1 MRLIIT
7 GGLGHIGSG
16 LLSNINRIKN
26 LKEIIVFDNRLNNKK
41 HVLFNLKIKVKIR
54 IIEHNILSFDL
65 SQIINNGDLV
75 IHLAAI
81 TNAVESFKIKKKLI
95 KNNFL
100 STKKIV
106 DISKKKKIKCIFF
119 SSTSV
124 YGSSDKIMYEDD
136 FKNLNPQSPYAECK
150 IREEKYILKNAKKN
164 KMNFVILRLGTI
176 YGVSPGMRF
185 HTAVNKFC
193 YQAALNKPL
202 TIWKTAL
209 NQKRPYLDLNDAIKC
224 IKFIISKN
232 LFNNNIFNVI
242 TNNITLKNL
251 LSIIKKYKKI
261 KIKLVSNKIMNQ
273 LSYEA
278 SNKKILNYGFKAS
291 GNLNLQIKKT
301 LNLFKGLK
309 S

>member
-26 LKEIIVFDNRLNNKK
+26 LKEIIVFDSALKNKK
-41 HVLFNLKIKVKIR
+41 NILFNLKINVKIR
-54 IIEHNILSFDL
+54 FIEHNILSFDL
-65 SQIINNGDLV
+65 TRIINNGDLV

-81 TNAVESFKIKKKLI
+81 TNAAESFQIKKKLI

-106 DISKKKKIKCIFF
+106 DISKKKKIRCIFF

-124 YGSSDKIMYEDD
+124 YGSNDKVMYEDD

-150 IREEKYILKNAKKN
+150 IREEKYIIKNAKKN

-301 LNLFKGLK
+301 LNLFKGLN

>member
-26 LKEIIVFDNRLNNKK
+26 LKEIIVFDSALKNKK
-41 HVLFNLKIKVKIR
+41 NILFNLKINVKIR
-54 IIEHNILSFDL
+54 FIEHNILSFDL
-65 SQIINNGDLV
+65 TRIINNGDLV

-81 TNAVESFKIKKKLI
+81 TNAAESFQIKKKLI

-106 DISKKKKIKCIFF
+106 DISKKKKIRCIFF

-124 YGSSDKIMYEDD
+124 YGSNDKVMYEDD

-150 IREEKYILKNAKKN
+150 IREEKYIIKNTKKN

-301 LNLFKGLK
+301 LNLFKGLN

>member
-26 LKEIIVFDNRLNNKK
+26 LKEIIVFDSALKNKK
-41 HVLFNLKIKVKIR
+41 NILFNLKINVKIR
-54 IIEHNILSFDL
+54 FIEHNILSFDL
-65 SQIINNGDLV
+65 TRIINNGDLV

-81 TNAVESFKIKKKLI
+81 TNAAESFQIKKKLI

-106 DISKKKKIKCIFF
+106 DISKKKKIRCIFF

-124 YGSSDKIMYEDD
+124 YGSNDKVMYEDD

-209 NQKRPYLDLNDAIKC
+209 NQKRPYLDLNDAVKC
-224 IKFIISKN
+224 IKLIISKN
-232 LFNNNIFNVI
+232 LFDNNIFNVI
-242 TNNITLKNL
+242 TNNITLRNL
-251 LSIIKKYKKI
+251 LSIIKKHKKI

>member
-26 LKEIIVFDNRLNNKK
+26 LKEIIVFDNRLNDKK

-54 IIEHNILSFDL
+54 IIEHDILSFDL
-65 SQIINNGDLV
+65 TQIINNGDLV

-81 TNAVESFKIKKKLI
+81 TNAAESFQIKKKLI

-106 DISKKKKIKCIFF
+106 DISKKKKIRCIFF

-124 YGSSDKIMYEDD
+124 YGSNDKVMYEDD

-150 IREEKYILKNAKKN
+150 IREEKYIIKNAKKN

-193 YQAALNKPL
+193 YQAAFNKPL

-224 IKFIISKN
+224 IIFIISKN
-232 LFNNNIFNVI
+232 LFDNNIFNVI
-242 TNNITLKNL
+242 TNNITLRSL
-251 LSIIKKYKKI
+251 LSIIKKHKKI
-261 KIKLVSNKIMNQ
+261 KIKLVTNKIMNQ

>member
-26 LKEIIVFDNRLNNKK
+26 LKEIIVFDSALKNKK
-41 HVLFNLKIKVKIR
+41 NILFNLKINVKIR
-54 IIEHNILSFDL
+54 FIEYNILSFDL
-65 SQIINNGDLV
+65 TRIINNGDLV

-81 TNAVESFKIKKKLI
+81 TNAAESFQIKKKLI

-106 DISKKKKIKCIFF
+106 DISKKKKIRCIFF

-124 YGSSDKIMYEDD
+124 YGSNDKVMYEDD

-150 IREEKYILKNAKKN
+150 IREEKYIIKNAKKN

-301 LNLFKGLK
+301 LNLFKGLN

>member
-16 LLSNINRIKN
+16 LLNKINSFKN
-26 LKEIIVFDNRLNNKK
+26 LKEIIVLDYALRNKK
-41 HVLFNLKIKVKIR
+41 NILFNLKIKSRIR
-54 IIEHNILSFDL
+54 FIEQDILTFDL
-65 SQIINNGDLV
+65 NRIVKTGDIL
-75 IHLAAI
+75 IHFAAI

-95 KNNFL
+95 RNNFS

-106 DISKKKKIKCIFF
+106 DICKKNIKCIFF

-124 YGSSDKIMYEDD
+124 YGSSDKIMFEDD
-136 FKNLNPQSPYAECK
+136 YNNLNPQSPYAECK
-150 IREEKYILKNAKKN
+150 LKEEKYISSKAKKN
-164 KMNFVILRLGTI
+164 KMKFVILRLGTI
-176 YGVSPGMRF
+176 YGVSKGMRF

-193 YQAALNKPL
+193 YQAAFNKPL

-232 LFNNNIFNVI
+232 LFNNNTFNVI
-242 TNNITLKNL
+242 TNNIDLRSL
-251 LSIIKKYKKI
+251 LSIINKYKKI

-278 SNKKILNYGFKAS
+278 SNKKIFES
-291 GNLNLQIKKT
+291 W
-301 LNLFKGLK
+301 F
-309 S
+309 

>member
-26 LKEIIVFDNRLNNKK
+26 LKEIIVFDSALKNKK
-41 HVLFNLKIKVKIR
+41 NILFNLKINVKIR
-54 IIEHNILSFDL
+54 FIEHNILSFDL
-65 SQIINNGDLV
+65 TRIINNGDLV

-81 TNAVESFKIKKKLI
+81 TNAAESFQIKKKLI

-106 DISKKKKIKCIFF
+106 DISKKKKIRCIFF

-124 YGSSDKIMYEDD
+124 YGSNDKVMYEDD

-150 IREEKYILKNAKKN
+150 IREEKYIIKNAKKN

-261 KIKLVSNKIMNQ
+261 KIQLVSNKIMNQ

-301 LNLFKGLK
+301 LNLFKGLN